1 MKNASLFFDFF
12 KSFFQRKGKSDRDL
26 KKNSIK
32 REKQRGA
39 GPRVAPCRRHLCRKM
54 GQSDSFLH
62 ISGRKKSRSLGEGNG
77 PLSQSAADTVQRSR
91 KTSGENLFIYYIKPL
106 TGQTADRPLPR
117 ANARTEQRGCRC
129 IREALQRSMCSN
141 RFCECAPDQRT
152 KADRPF

>member
-1 MKNASLFFDFF
+1 MKNASLFLNFLKVFF
-12 KSFFQRKGKSDRDL
+12 KEKKKRSGCEEKLDKKRKT
-26 KKNSIK
+26 K
-32 REKQRGA
+32 RGWAAHGA
-39 GPRVAPCRRHLCRKM
+39 VPVICAERW
-54 GQSDSFLH
+54 GQGGSFLH

-91 KTSGENLFIYYIKPL
+91 KTSGENLFVYYIKPL

-117 ANARTEQRGCRC
+117 ANARAEQRGCRC

>member
-1 MKNASLFFDFF
+1 MRNASLFLNFLKVFF
-12 KSFFQRKGKSDRDL
+12 KEKKKRSGCEEKLDKKRKNKERA
-26 KKNSIK
+26 
-32 REKQRGA
+32 E
-39 GPRVAPCRRHLCRKM
+39 PCMVPCRRHLCRKM
-54 GQSDSFLH
+54 GQCGSFLH
-62 ISGRKKSRSLGEGNG
+62 ISGRKKNRSPGEGNG
-77 PLSQSAADTVQRSR
+77 PLSQSAADTVRFSR

-117 ANARTEQRGCRC
+117 ANARAEQRGCRC